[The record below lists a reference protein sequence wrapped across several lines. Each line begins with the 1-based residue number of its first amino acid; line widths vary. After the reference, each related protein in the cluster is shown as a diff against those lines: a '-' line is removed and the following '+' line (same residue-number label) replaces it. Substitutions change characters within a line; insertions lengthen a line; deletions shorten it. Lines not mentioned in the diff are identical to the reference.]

1 MCGECDVDYGLYMMI
16 IYISCVCVILVHS
29 LYTEV
34 IHSSVST
41 ETLGVQTIVDIMVHY
56 YQNSVTIF
64 M

>member
-1 MCGECDVDYGLYMMI
+1 MCYILTMI
-16 IYISCVCVILVHS
+16 IYISCVCGIFVHS

-34 IHSSVST
+34 IHSPVST
-41 ETLGVQTIVDIMVHY
+41 EILGVLTSIVDIMVHY

>member
-1 MCGECDVDYGLYMMI
+1 MI
-16 IYISCVCVILVHS
+16 IYTSCVCGIFVHS

-34 IHSSVST
+34 IHSPVST
-41 ETLGVQTIVDIMVHY
+41 EILGVLTTIVDIMVHY